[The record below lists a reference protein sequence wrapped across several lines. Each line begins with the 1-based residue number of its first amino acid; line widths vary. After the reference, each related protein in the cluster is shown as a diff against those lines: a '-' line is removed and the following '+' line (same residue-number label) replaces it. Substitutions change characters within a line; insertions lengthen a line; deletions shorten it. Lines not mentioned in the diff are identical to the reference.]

1 MSTHPATVTDSL
13 AGLGDFIAS
22 VGLLLLPVAGLSL
35 AIAVVG
41 WLLGALE
48 VVQTFWAVPVGVA
61 IGALIML
68 ALMQLQWLR
77 RRSERG

>member
-22 VGLLLLPVAGLSL
+22 VGLLLLVVAGLSL

-41 WLLGALE
+41 WLLGA
-48 VVQTFWAVPVGVA
+48 VDTA
-61 IGALIML
+61 
-68 ALMQLQWLR
+68 
-77 RRSERG
+77 RGGEQ

>member
-41 WLLGALE
+41 WLLGA
-48 VVQTFWAVPVGVA
+48 VDAA
-61 IGALIML
+61 
-68 ALMQLQWLR
+68 
-77 RRSERG
+77 RGGEQ